1 MCAEGKLRTSD
12 RRTLVPL
19 SLAASNE
26 VTAKARNT
34 ATISIAPRWAGE
46 KAAELEPAHHRAEL
60 RAGYFSPIDP
70 SSDPRHTWSGHA
82 MNPGLAFDGY

>member
-1 MCAEGKLRTSD
+1 MAVAAREVRNLLLASEGEAFGER
-12 RRTLVPL
+12 V
-19 SLAASNE
+19 
-26 VTAKARNT
+26 
-34 ATISIAPRWAGE
+34 E